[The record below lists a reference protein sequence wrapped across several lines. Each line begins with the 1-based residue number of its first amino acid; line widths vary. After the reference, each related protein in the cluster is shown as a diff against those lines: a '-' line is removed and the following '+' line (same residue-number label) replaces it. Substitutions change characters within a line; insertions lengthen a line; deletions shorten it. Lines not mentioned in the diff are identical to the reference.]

1 MLKITDNKGFHMT
14 FANGWTA
21 SVQFGPGNYGTNY
34 NYSFS
39 APKSEMPD
47 ARTAECAAW
56 SKTGSLTAIWEDAED
71 TVVGY
76 LNANEVL
83 KFLNL
88 VASQPQS

>member
-1 MLKITDNKGFHMT
+1 MLKITGNKGFHMT
-14 FANGWTA
+14 FTNGWTA

-34 NYSFS
+34 NYPFS

-47 ARTAECAAW
+47 AETAECAAW
-56 SKTGSLTAIWEDAED
+56 PKDGKLTAIWEDDED

-76 LNANEVL
+76 LDANEVL